1 MDREDGRLPEPLHF
15 SGASWKAGL
24 SFEYYGG
31 LPGIGQVLAR
41 DTLLSI
47 AENSVEPLLGGRGVK
62 M

>member
-1 MDREDGRLPEPLHF
+1 MDREGGRLPEPFHL

-31 LPGIGQVLAR
+31 LLGIGQVLTR

-47 AENSVEPLLGGRGVK
+47 AENRVEPLLGGVK
-62 M
+62 I